1 MDLRILENLKN
12 VHFND
17 LVQLCTECFGKPR
30 INGSHHIFKMPWPGN
45 PRINLQKE
53 GHMAKEY
60 QVKDVKKAIEK
71 YEEEGFGKS
80 N

>member
-1 MDLRILENLKN
+1 
-12 VHFND
+12 
-17 LVQLCTECFGKPR
+17 
-30 INGSHHIFKMPWPGN
+30 MPWPGN